1 MRKLL
6 LWIVVLGGI
15 GWALTRPTTLD
26 PDRLPARA
34 PDPVNGERVFHA
46 AGCGSCH
53 GEDLSGGVEF
63 HTAFGTFRAPNI
75 SPDPKAGIGGWSDL
89 DLANAM
95 MRGVSPT
102 GEHYYPVFPYTSYT
116 RMDPGDVIDLKAYL
130 DGFEPRPDRSQP
142 HDLSFPFSVRRG
154 IGLWK
159 KFNLKQRPVMAA
171 DVLDGPAQRG
181 RYLVESLGH
190 CGECHT
196 PRGFLGMPL
205 EDHYLA
211 GTCDGPEDRLTPNI
225 TPDRQTGIG
234 SWSCE
239 QLSRF
244 LASGRKPDGSFT
256 GGLMAEVLGTSCMRL
271 TRYDREALV
280 TYLQGV
286 APVHHDLNALCRPY
300 DDSGFYD

>member
-75 SPDPKAGIGGWSDL
+75 SPDPEAGIGGWSDL

-130 DGFEPRPDRSQP
+130 DGFEPSPQRSQP
-142 HDLSFPFSVRRG
+142 HDVSFPFSVRRG
-154 IGLWK
+154 LGLWK

-171 DVLDGPAQRG
+171 DELDGPARRG

-196 PRGFLGMPL
+196 PRGPAGGMDL
-205 EDHYLA
+205 DLWLA
-211 GTCDGPEDRLTPNI
+211 GGPNPDGEGRIPNI
-225 TPDRQTGIG
+225 TPHEDGLAGWSGKDIAYYLETGFTPDFDTVGGSMVKVQENFARLPASDRAAVAAY
-234 SWSCE
+234 
-239 QLSRF
+239 LKAVPPLPSR
-244 LASGRKPDGSFT
+244 R
-256 GGLMAEVLGTSCMRL
+256 
-271 TRYDREALV
+271 
-280 TYLQGV
+280 
-286 APVHHDLNALCRPY
+286 
-300 DDSGFYD
+300 

>member
-130 DGFEPRPDRSQP
+130 DGFEPSPERSKP
-142 HDLSFPFSVRRG
+142 HDVSFPFSVRRG
-154 IGLWK
+154 LGLWK

-196 PRGFLGMPL
+196 PRGPAGGMDL
-205 EDHYLA
+205 DLWLA
-211 GTCDGPEDRLTPNI
+211 GGPNPDGEGRIPNI
-225 TPDRQTGIG
+225 TPHEDGLAGWSGKDIAYYLETGFTPDFDTVGGSMVKVQENFARLPASDRAAVAAY
-234 SWSCE
+234 
-239 QLSRF
+239 LKAVPP
-244 LASGRKPDGSFT
+244 LP
-256 GGLMAEVLGTSCMRL
+256 
-271 TRYDREALV
+271 TRR
-280 TYLQGV
+280 
-286 APVHHDLNALCRPY
+286 
-300 DDSGFYD
+300 